1 MIKLDKEIIKGEQ
14 GPVGPQ
20 GPIGPVGP
28 QGPQGIRGPEG
39 PQGPKGDIGP
49 QGPQGVQGPQGEVG
63 PQGPQ
68 GIQGIQGPE
77 GPKGDTGATGATGPQ
92 GPKGDTGAEGPQGP
106 KGDTGATG
114 PEGPQGPAGQDGVT
128 PDMSNYYTKSEVD
141 EAISAGGGGSA
152 SVAVDGETII
162 QNADGTISTTIGGS
176 RKFVSEGV
184 KILDYHNATGV
195 TCNTNSNVNAVIP
208 VGVTNYDLTK
218 TYKATVTVKNT
229 TNSTTETLS
238 WDMYCTNPSW
248 KEWNVPEGNAYFQY
262 VDIYGTNFRFVVQDA
277 ATFYTTYRIT
287 DVVFQ
292 EPDVYA
298 YEYIDNNYLN
308 IGSSLVVSKEG
319 VLDTTLSNLIGD
331 AQFNSLTQANNPS
344 AGQGSDSA
352 TFGRDN
358 TANKNYGFVMGTSNT
373 ISMPNTIAI
382 GQSNGVYR
390 PYSIALGE
398 ANNLGS
404 GNWYGYVMGY
414 NNYTFGYEHVYEV
427 GHDLKATCN
436 NSFLFGQFND
446 VSSVYPFMFGNGT
459 SDSARS
465 NAMTIDTTGNVV
477 AAGTISGSGADYAE
491 YFEWVDGNPAK
502 EDRVGLLVALDGA
515 KIRLAN
521 AEDDVLGVVSGTA
534 MLLGDNAEW
543 HWQGKYAT
551 DEFGRIIYDN
561 IEIFEERNV
570 MDEETGDITGKATV
584 SVGFRD
590 VPRINPNYD
599 ATKEYIPRSERPE
612 WDVIGM
618 MGKLYLQD
626 DGEAK
631 VGDYVAPAADGI
643 ATVASGKTNI
653 RVMERVNANI
663 IRVLLK

>member
-14 GPVGPQ
+14 GPIGPQ
-20 GPIGPVGP
+20 GPVGPVGP

-49 QGPQGVQGPQGEVG
+49 QGPQGIQGPQGETG

-68 GIQGIQGPE
+68 GIQGVQGPA
-77 GPKGDTGATGATGPQ
+77 GPKGETGATGATGPQ
-92 GPKGDTGAEGPQGP
+92 GPKGDPGAEGPQGP
-106 KGDTGATG
+106 IGPVG
-114 PEGPQGPAGQDGVT
+114 PEGPQGPEGPAGKDGVT

-141 EAISAGGGGSA
+141 EAISAGGGGGA
-152 SVAVDGETII
+152 SVAVDGESII

-176 RKFVSEGV
+176 RVFVSEGL
-184 KILDYHNATGV
+184 KILNYHDATGV
-195 TCNTNSNVNAVIP
+195 TCKNDSNVNATIP
-208 VGVTNYDLTK
+208 LSCTNYDLSK
-218 TYKATVTVKNT
+218 TYKATVTVKNIS
-229 TNSTTETLS
+229 NNTTETLT
-238 WDMYCTNPSW
+238 WDMYCQNQSW
-248 KEWNVPEGNAYFQY
+248 KEWNVPADNGYFQY
-262 VDIYGTNFRFVVQDA
+262 IDIYGTNFRFIVNDA
-277 ATFYTTYRIT
+277 AVFYTTYRIT

-319 VLDTTLSNLIGD
+319 VLDTTLSNLIGN
-331 AQFNSLTQANNPS
+331 AQVNSLVQANNNS
-344 AGQGSDSA
+344 STMGTDSA
-352 TFGRDN
+352 VFGSGN
-358 TANKNYGFVMGTSNT
+358 SAQKNYNYVLGTGNSVTLANG
-373 ISMPNTIAI
+373 IAI
-382 GQSNGVYR
+382 GQSNIINR

-398 ANNLGS
+398 ANTLAN
-404 GNWYGYVMGY
+404 GNWYGYVMGA
-414 NNYTFGYEHVYEV
+414 NNYTYNYEHVYEF
-427 GHDLKATCN
+427 GHGLKATRTN
-436 NSFLFGQFND
+436 NVLFGWNND
-446 VSSVYPFMFGNGT
+446 VSAAYPFIFGNGT
-459 SDSARS
+459 SDDARA
-465 NAMTIDTTGNVV
+465 NAMTIDATGNVV
-477 AAGTISGSGADYAE
+477 AAGSISGSGADYAE

-570 MDEETGDITGKATV
+570 MDEETGEITGKATV

-599 ATKEYIPRSERPE
+599 AKQEYIPRSERPE

-618 MGKLYLQD
+618 MGKLYVRD
-626 DGEAK
+626 DGSAQI
-631 VGDYVAPAADGI
+631 GDYVAPAANGI
-643 ATVASGKTNI
+643 ASVASGKTNM